1 MRFLNHFKTRKLGK
15 NTAKI
20 AKERLQIIVAHQR
33 SALKQGEKKPEYI
46 VQLQQEIL
54 LVIKKYASIAP
65 KDIRIEFDNS
75 GDYSVLELN
84 VTLPDQIKDV

>member
-1 MRFLNHFKTRKLGK
+1 MKFLDHFKNRKFKK

-20 AKERLQIIVAHQR
+20 AKERLQIILAHQR
-33 SALKQGEKKPEYI
+33 SDLKQGNKNPEYI
-46 VQLQQEIL
+46 LQLQQEIL

-65 KDIRIEFDNS
+65 KDVKIELDNS

-84 VTLPDQIKDV
+84 VTLPD